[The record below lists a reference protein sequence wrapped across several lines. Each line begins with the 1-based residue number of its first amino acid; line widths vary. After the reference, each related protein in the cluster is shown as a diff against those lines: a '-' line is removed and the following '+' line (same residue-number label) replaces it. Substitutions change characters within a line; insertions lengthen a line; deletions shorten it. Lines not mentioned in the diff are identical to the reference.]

1 MISYDMSF
9 NISIIFVPP
18 FLTLLLKVLKTKASK
33 GRLSG
38 YLHLILAFIAHP
50 SKSSDKPTGCIYSDT
65 GKLLQKH

>member
-1 MISYDMSF
+1 MRYDMSF

-38 YLHLILAFIAHP
+38 Y
-50 SKSSDKPTGCIYSDT
+50 CI
-65 GKLLQKH
+65 